1 MNTASRP
8 GANRASR
15 PQATEVVA
23 DQIAQFWGAVDALV
37 HHALIPFRPTP

>member
-15 PQATEVVA
+15 PPATEVVA
-23 DQIAQFWGAVDALV
+23 DEIAQFWGAVDALV
-37 HHALIPFRPTP
+37 HHALIPFRLTP